1 MSTTSTTGTRPRT
14 VEGAAP
20 PVPVAPRRAVSGAVA
35 ALQAFVLSLLVVVL
49 PGLAAFVAASTGTP
63 SDGWGQSVT
72 VAAGLW
78 LLGHGVPL
86 VASGATVT
94 LVPLGITAL
103 VLFCCFASARR
114 SAHTTLSAW
123 VAGTV
128 TYGVAA
134 LGVALLAG
142 TTPAWGL
149 PVALVGGALVGGVG
163 LGAGMLARPDAPF
176 VADLAHRADAWL
188 PPTVRLGLRGGL
200 LGTSLLVGVSAL
212 VVAAWVVAGRATSG
226 DIVTGLA
233 PGPVGGVVLAV
244 AQLAVLPN
252 LVLWAAA
259 WLVGPGFVVGE
270 GSTFAASGS
279 EPGALPAIPLLGAL
293 PGDDWTNAA
302 TAWLPAVVVALGVVA
317 GLFVARRLP
326 DVARDRDGE
335 VRWADVALAAVGVA
349 AAAGLLLGVAAWLGS
364 GAVGPGRFAV
374 VGADGLLVGL
384 LAAAEIGGGAA
395 LALVVTRLDL
405 LGRRHRDEDDG
416 TDDAVHGTEA

>member
-1 MSTTSTTGTRPRT
+1 MSTTSTTGSRPRT
-14 VEGAAP
+14 VEGTAP
-20 PVPVAPRRAVSGAVA
+20 PVPVAPRRAASGVVA
-35 ALQAFVLSLLVVVL
+35 ALQALVLSLLVVVL

-103 VLFCCFASARR
+103 ALFCCFASARR

-128 TYGVAA
+128 TYGVAT
-134 LGVALLAG
+134 LGVALIAG
-142 TTPAWGL
+142 TTPVWGL

-163 LGAGMLARPDAPF
+163 LGAGMLVRPDAPF

-200 LGTSLLVGVSAL
+200 LGVSLLVGVSAI
-212 VVAAWVVAGRATSG
+212 VVGAWVVAGRATSG

-259 WLVGPGFVVGE
+259 WLVGPGFEVGE

-293 PGDDWTNAA
+293 PGDDWTNAL
-302 TAWLPAVVVALGVVA
+302 TAWLPAVVVVLGVVA
-317 GLFVARRLP
+317 GIFVASRLP
-326 DVARDRDGE
+326 EVAGDRDGE
-335 VRWADVALAAVGVA
+335 VRWSDVALAAGGVA

-374 VGADGLLVGL
+374 VGTDGLLVGL

-395 LALVVTRLDL
+395 LALVWARLDP
-405 LGRRHRDEDDG
+405 LGRRHAERDEDAE
-416 TDDAVHGTEA
+416 DAVLGSGA